1 MGNGIPVNKLKA
13 EWRAVR
19 YVWKNTHA
27 DQSGWTH
34 EYMQKV
40 RDMVRH
46 APVTCAVFLGVLVI
60 PTAIALGV
68 AILV

>member
-40 RDMVRH
+40 RDLVRF
-46 APVTCAVFLGVLVI
+46 APITTAMFLGVVVI
-60 PTAIALGV
+60 PAVVL
-68 AILV
+68 LVL

>member
-34 EYMQKV
+34 EYMQKL
-40 RDMVRH
+40 RDMVRF
-46 APVTCAVFLGVLVI
+46 APITTAMFLGVVVI
-60 PTAIALGV
+60 PAV
-68 AILV
+68 VLVVVL